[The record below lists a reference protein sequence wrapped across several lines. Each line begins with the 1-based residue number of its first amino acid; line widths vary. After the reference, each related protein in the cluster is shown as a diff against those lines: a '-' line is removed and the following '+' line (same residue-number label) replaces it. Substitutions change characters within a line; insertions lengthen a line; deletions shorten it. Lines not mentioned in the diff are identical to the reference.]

1 MVTLIPRNPRRVR
14 PPTTAHNPH
23 AYTDLVPPKMN
34 FESVKAEQSDPAHKQ
49 CTICSEF
56 YPNCTIGPFAL
67 VR

>member
-14 PPTTAHNPH
+14 PPTTAHDPH
-23 AYTDLVPPKMN
+23 AYTDLVPPKI
-34 FESVKAEQSDPAHKQ
+34 EAVLIKQPDAVQKQ